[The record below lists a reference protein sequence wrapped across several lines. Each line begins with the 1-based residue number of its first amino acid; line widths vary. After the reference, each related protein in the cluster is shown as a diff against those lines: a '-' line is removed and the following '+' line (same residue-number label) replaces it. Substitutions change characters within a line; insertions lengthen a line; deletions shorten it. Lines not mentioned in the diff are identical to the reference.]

1 MKRYFKRS
9 VSLWAAFMMLFNVIL
24 PTGSFAELGENTG
37 LGGTEVIAPPSKD
50 YTVTSILGNGV
61 YYGIVANVLDQQ
73 NHLQTNFAV
82 NTYAGGESNVQP
94 DLSGASAGVIRLII
108 KRFYILVRTFIRHIK
123 EDIIMTRITN

>member
-24 PTGSFAELGENTG
+24 PTGSFAELGGNIG

-61 YYGIVANVLDQQ
+61 YYGIVAEKAMFSQIYLE
-73 NHLQTNFAV
+73 HRLA
-82 NTYAGGESNVQP
+82 SCMQP
-94 DLSGASAGVIRLII
+94 I
-108 KRFYILVRTFIRHIK
+108 
-123 EDIIMTRITN
+123 